1 MFVYL
6 VLELPAAS
14 APPGSHSEQRN
25 TGLPTPAHANL
36 HPQIPGLAAPS
47 GWTLGVH
54 STPPPTRGCLSSLH
68 LGLAV
73 VFPGQGFK
81 VGFVLGVWLARKG
94 RKFNLP
100 SICPV
105 EPVCPGLRG
114 DGKE

>member
-14 APPGSHSEQRN
+14 ASPGSHSEQR
-25 TGLPTPAHANL
+25 LPTPAHANL
-36 HPQIPGLAAPS
+36 HPQIPGLAAPVVGPS
-47 GWTLGVH
+47 GCIPRPL
-54 STPPPTRGCLSSLH
+54 PPRGCLSSLH